1 MAPCELNFFSL
12 QFLIPEL
19 YLVQTFMFGGQR
31 IVDTFKPLWSR
42 AFSQN
47 KGDCFMLQEF
57 TIPILILVF
66 LLLLLPSVL

>member
-1 MAPCELNFFSL
+1 
-12 QFLIPEL
+12 
-19 YLVQTFMFGGQR
+19 MFGGQR

-47 KGDCFMLQEF
+47 KGDCLMLQEF